1 MFDHTV
7 TVYLYIQD
15 GFIGK
20 GNPISNK
27 ENCSIWESWRCKLI
41 VGGEAMVVIDES
53 KCAVCGECRLLCPVD
68 AINGWDKIQI
78 DRELCTECY
87 DCVDYCPADAM
98 EVKE

>member
-1 MFDHTV
+1 
-7 TVYLYIQD
+7 
-15 GFIGK
+15 
-20 GNPISNK
+20 
-27 ENCSIWESWRCKLI
+27 
-41 VGGEAMVVIDES
+41 MVVIDET
-53 KCAVCGECRLLCPVD
+53 KCAVCGECRLVCPVD